1 MYQKEFT
8 IENDIQKKDKYLEN
22 AKEIV
27 AEFKRRI
34 SMEVRQQ
41 ERIERKKNLEKLKRC
56 RR

>member
-8 IENDIQKKDKYLEN
+8 IENDIQKKDKDLEN

-41 ERIERKKNLEKLKRC
+41 ERMERKKNLEKLKRC